1 MSRRSMERRRT
12 VAPAQFV
19 ILFALVV
26 ITLFFLFPVLWAL
39 VTALKQHKDIFTN
52 PPTLLFRPT
61 LENFHFVLAN
71 SLYSSYFLNSVVA
84 STVSAFV
91 STFVAALAAY
101 GFSRFHIPASNN
113 ILMWILSLRMM
124 PPMAIVVPFYLMA
137 VTTHLYDTRIGLS
150 VVLITVD
157 LPIAVWMLVSYMDA
171 IPVDLDDAAMI
182 DGCSRF
188 GAFLRVVLPLAAPG
202 LAATLI
208 LCFIFSW
215 NEFPL
220 SVILTSQ
227 DATTLPVSMMSWD
240 TERGLQWGYMM
251 AAGVMAA
258 APVILFAMVIQRYLV
273 RGLTMGAVVQ

>member
-1 MSRRSMERRRT
+1 MTYRDARHRRAT
-12 VAPAQFV
+12 IATHVIIVVA
-19 ILFALVV
+19 LFF

-52 PPTLLFRPT
+52 PPTLLFHPT
-61 LENFHFVLAN
+61 LDNFRFVLTN
-71 SLYSSYFLNSVVA
+71 SRYPAFFLNSAVA

-91 STFVAALAAY
+91 STFIAALAAY
-101 GFSRFHIPASNN
+101 GFSRFRIPASND

-137 VTTHLYDTRIGLS
+137 VATHLYDTRIGLA

-171 IPVDLDDAAMI
+171 VPVDLDDAAMI

-188 GAFLRVVLPLAAPG
+188 GAFLRIVLPLAAPG

-240 TERGLQWGYMM
+240 TERGLQWGHMM

-258 APVILFAMVIQRYLV
+258 APVIVFAMVIQRYLV
-273 RGLTMGAVVQ
+273 RGLTMGAVVE